1 MAKYEAKT
9 LKDMLLGIRLAKMT
23 EEELLAYGFTQEEI
37 DAGDH
42 LMSVSGAVGNSTQLI
57 TDMTTAIN
65 TTLSATAIANSN
77 NPNGPVQDLLAQMKG
92 VLLNFEEAAAKLN
105 YLLAGTQIPA
115 ASLTAP
121 TGGPITVAA
130 DATIYNLLVGI
141 YQILK

>member
-42 LMSVSGAVGNSTQLI
+42 LMSVSGAVSNSTQLL

-65 TTLSATAIANSN
+65 TALSATAIANSN
-77 NPNGPVQDLLAQMKG
+77 NANGPIQDLLAQMKG